1 MHNRS
6 KRVLLYGA
14 ASFVLSG
21 IGVAWVKTDRGA
33 DVYTLLSSAEIQLKM
48 AYAIP
53 ATDKQGK
60 ALDQRENLIA
70 EAEAHLAS
78 VERQQPGMACTVEF
92 QGFALMLRG
101 KYAEAAETYHR
112 AQSCSDCQPEQRDVL
127 TFNEARM
134 LARAGFRERAL
145 EVFRAHRKALD
156 DRYAHQRSIE
166 EAAVLRELGRRV
178 EAEQLLDAMLRGAS
192 DSPMAWLQAG
202 LEFEQLGSGVKAD
215 KAFEKAAKEVPIAD
229 YHRARLKLQ
238 QGEIDT
244 CWELLERAAK
254 ASPAEV
260 RRRIRE
266 EPGAWSA
273 IAKDWR
279 FQRLSAPLA
288 ATPGR

>member
-6 KRVLLYGA
+6 KRVMLYGA

-21 IGVAWVKTDRGA
+21 IGLAWVKTDASA
-33 DVYTLLSSAEIQLKM
+33 DVYTLLGSAEVQLKM

-53 ATDKQGK
+53 ATDKQGNV
-60 ALDQRENLIA
+60 LDKRENLIA
-70 EAEAHLAS
+70 EAEANLAA

-101 KYAEAAETYHR
+101 KYAEAAETYRR

-156 DRYAHQRSIE
+156 ERYAHQRSIE

-178 EAEQLLDAMLRGAS
+178 EADQLLDTMLREAG

-202 LEFEQLGSGVKAD
+202 LEFEQLGISEKAD
-215 KAFEKAAKEVPIAD
+215 RAFEKAAKEVPIAD

-238 QGEIDT
+238 RGEIDT

-266 EPGAWSA
+266 EAGAWSA

>member
-21 IGVAWVKTDRGA
+21 IGVAWATETDA
-33 DVYTLLSSAEIQLKM
+33 DVYTLLSSAEVQLKM
-48 AYAIP
+48 AHAIP
-53 ATDKQGK
+53 AADRQGN
-60 ALDQRENLIA
+60 ALSEREKLIVDA
-70 EAEAHLAS
+70 EANLAR

-92 QGFALMLRG
+92 QGFAMMLRG
-101 KYAEAAETYHR
+101 RYAEAAETYHR

-127 TFNEARM
+127 AFNEARM

-145 EVFRAHRKALD
+145 EVFRAHKKALD

-166 EAAVLRELGRRV
+166 DAAILRELGRRV
-178 EAEQLLDAMLRGAS
+178 EAEHLLDSMLRGAS
-192 DSPMAWLQAG
+192 DSPTAWLQAG
-202 LEFEQLGSGVKAD
+202 LEFEQLGISDKAER
-215 KAFEKAAKEVPIAD
+215 AFEKAGPAVPIAD

-238 QGEIDT
+238 RGEIDT
-244 CWELLERAAK
+244 CLELLGRAAK

-260 RRRIRE
+260 RLRIRQE
-266 EPGAWSA
+266 AGAWSA
-273 IAKDWR
+273 IAKDAR
-279 FQRLSAPLA
+279 FRELSGPQT

>member
-21 IGVAWVKTDRGA
+21 IGVAWVRADSVA
-33 DVYTLLSSAEIQLKM
+33 DVYTLLGSAEVELKM

-53 ATDKQGK
+53 ATDKQGN
-60 ALDQRENLIA
+60 ALDRRENLIA
-70 EAEAHLAS
+70 DAEASLAA

-92 QGFALMLRG
+92 TGFALMLRG

-112 AQSCSDCQPEQRDVL
+112 AQGCSDCQPEQRDVL

-178 EAEQLLDAMLRGAS
+178 EAEQLLDTMLRGAS
-192 DSPMAWLQAG
+192 DSSMAWLQAG
-202 LEFEQLGSGVKAD
+202 LEFEQLGISDKAER
-215 KAFEKAAKEVPIAD
+215 AFEKAAKEVPIAD

-238 QGEIDT
+238 QGKIDT
-244 CWELLERAAK
+244 CLELLERAAK

-266 EPGAWSA
+266 EAGAWSA
-273 IAKDWR
+273 IAKDAR
-279 FQRLSAPLA
+279 FQRLSALQA

>member
-21 IGVAWVKTDRGA
+21 IGVAWVKADRSA
-33 DVYTLLSSAEIQLKM
+33 DVYTLLGSAEVQLKM

-53 ATDKQGK
+53 TTDKQGN
-60 ALDQRENLIA
+60 ALDEREKLIA
-70 EAEAHLAS
+70 EAEANLAA

-101 KYAEAAETYHR
+101 KYAEAAETYRR

-156 DRYAHQRSIE
+156 ERYAHQRSIE

-178 EAEQLLDAMLRGAS
+178 EAEQLLDSMLRS
-192 DSPMAWLQAG
+192 SNSPMAWLQAG
-202 LEFEQLGSGVKAD
+202 LEYEQLGSGVKAD
-215 KAFEKAAKEVPIAD
+215 KAFERAAKEVPIAD

-260 RRRIRE
+260 RRRVRE
-266 EPGAWSA
+266 EAGAWSA

-279 FQRLSAPLA
+279 FQRLTGPQA
-288 ATPGR
+288 ATSGR

>member
-21 IGVAWVKTDRGA
+21 IGVAWVKTETGA
-33 DVYTLLSSAEIQLKM
+33 DVYTLLSSAEVQLKM

-60 ALDQRENLIA
+60 VLEERENLIA
-70 EAEAHLAS
+70 EAEANLAA

-92 QGFALMLRG
+92 RGFALMLRG
-101 KYAEAAETYHR
+101 KYAEAAETYGR
-112 AQSCSDCQPEQRDVL
+112 AQSCSDCLPEQRDVL

-166 EAAVLRELGRRV
+166 EAAILRELGRRV
-178 EAEQLLDAMLRGAS
+178 EAEHLLDSMLRGAH

-202 LEFEQLGSGVKAD
+202 LEFEQLGIGEKAD

-238 QGEIDT
+238 QGAIDT

-266 EPGAWSA
+266 EAGAWSA
-273 IAKDWR
+273 IAKDVR
-279 FQRLSAPLA
+279 FQRLSGPPP
-288 ATPGR
+288 ATSGR